1 MNISHTSNQ
10 AEARSRGYQLLALA
24 FIHPQPEFYAGI
36 ADGSYRRALAD
47 TLAALRHDGEA
58 MAAPPIPFAE
68 YESGYIAVFVAGPR
82 GRPLVPLNAGEY
94 ETLRHGR
101 SRPEQ
106 MLEYLRCYRHFGV
119 RLNADAE
126 ANELPDHLSCQLEL
140 MAWLAHLEARTRD
153 AALKLG
159 YQRAQR
165 DFGARL
171 LRPMVREMGERLVRI
186 GDAQAFFAGVI
197 RFLALFVAATSNEI
211 NRLAEHDDTVTL
223 SRVTGSTTEV
233 ELWD

>member
-1 MNISHTSNQ
+1 MNISHTSSQ

-36 ADGSYRRALAD
+36 ANGSYPRALAD
-47 TLAALRHDGEA
+47 TLAALRQDSEA
-58 MAAPPIPFAE
+58 MAAPPASFAE

-82 GRPLVPLNAGEY
+82 GHPLVPLNAGEY
-94 ETLRHGR
+94 AALRHGR

-153 AALKLG
+153 AALNLG

-165 DFGARL
+165 DFIARL
-171 LRPMVREMGERLVRI
+171 LRPMAREMGERRARI
-186 GDAQAFFAGVI
+186 GDAQTFFAAVV
-197 RFLALFVAATSNEI
+197 RHLASFVASTSDEFS
-211 NRLAEHDDTVTL
+211 RLEQDDTVTS
-223 SRVTGSTTEV
+223 SRGTGSTTEV
-233 ELWD
+233 ALWD